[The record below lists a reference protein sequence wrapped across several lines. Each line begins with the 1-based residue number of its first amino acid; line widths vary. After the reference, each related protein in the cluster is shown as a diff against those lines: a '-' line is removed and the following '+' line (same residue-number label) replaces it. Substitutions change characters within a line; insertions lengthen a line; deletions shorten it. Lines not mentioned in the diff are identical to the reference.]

1 MFHLHKDMKMRILSY
16 LLVFSMILTAISPG
30 IVAHA
35 DETTVS
41 SNETTTWN
49 FRGGQE
55 GAYSDTIEGK
65 MGEFNGI
72 LIDASQGK
80 LASRSSGD
88 TQMNAGTELAVPVS
102 GSAIVAVKTYSGT
115 YDLTINGEAAT
126 SSNFEYTYTGEAG
139 YVTIKAN
146 SQVYLHEVSCTP
158 KEIEAP
164 VVPELPADTSKI
176 DVWDF
181 GAESLDESKYNNKLT
196 ADIINNEIF
205 SGTTPGS
212 TGVNLASFSLNN
224 NEFLFNDGGFPK
236 THRLRTKNTEL
247 TRYDEKA
254 LTGED
259 GATYNGYIYSN
270 KGSSKDVYLGVYLYE
285 HDILT
290 LVVASNGNNSTINV
304 ESESGKVAQ
313 DVHKNGGSTVTEMTF
328 YAAEEGLYKIY
339 SSDEKL
345 VVARVYRE
353 HTNSVEVTGTVTA
366 PEGLNNYA
374 ITFKNKQTGEV
385 ISADVVNGS
394 YSVTLNEKYDYEIAL
409 ENANGYV
416 ISSANFLSIALG
428 DGDIVFDVDV
438 EAVELVTLAGNI
450 TGLSDEALSNLKL
463 SFTSDNIYIPELTI
477 LDKGAYT
484 LQLEKGVEYSITVDG
499 VNDYNLAGNGKI
511 SATES
516 KDYNFEFVEK
526 DKYSVNV
533 KLVGIDENA
542 KNSGKI
548 TFTNINEEGYSYTFK
563 LSDENIKLR
572 DGQYSIDV
580 TGIGAYPVAMTLSPD
595 VKVNKA
601 SANATV
607 NFSNLTSWDFG
618 DLNKA
623 YGGQGIES
631 IDGKN
636 YYYGLKISD
645 TGVAEN
651 KNYLLMKAGGD
662 VVVPVKANDVVTI
675 NYCYSAAFKI
685 NDGSIVT
692 VDEKSGSTGQI
703 DSISYTVK
711 EGEDTI
717 TISCFTGTN
726 ASETYLAGITV
737 TTPVEHKDVL
747 TVGATGCD
755 YETINEALDAV
766 KEMNRPNNERVTIEI
781 QPGNYEEMLVV
792 DVPNVTLKNASSNP
806 SIKLIN
812 KGVDIEPEAVRITS
826 YYGHGYSYYSMG
838 TDGKYDETALEVN
851 KANGYLSYHNPG
863 SGTTNGSYWNAT
875 VVVMA
880 DGFNAEGIIFE
891 NSFNQY
897 ISEKEANDIV
907 VLETGNKGER
917 SKVVGDTAVQDK
929 SFVERAAALAI
940 ANDVQKAS
948 FDNCRF
954 VGRQDTLYGGE
965 NVTASFYK
973 SAIMGGTDYIF
984 GGMTAVFYKCDLVL
998 NTSEN
1003 SNDVAYIT
1011 AAQQK
1016 SGRGYLMYNCT
1027 VTSTTPGVD
1036 TASAN
1041 TSKPGYFGRPWQAN
1055 TSEVVFYKTII
1066 ETTKFSGSLQSI
1078 IVPEGWNATLGG
1090 QSSFMYEYGTME
1102 SLKGEDNSAN
1112 RASWSTVLTEA
1123 KLSDGTDISTAEKAV
1138 SAFLKDWKPF
1148 ELDATDDVA
1157 EIVTPDEPVVEP
1169 VIHTWDVT
1177 TLDSTGVADKAQLP
1191 EGIYAN
1197 YFKVVGKVTQRVS
1210 SSTGNI
1216 TSIEVDKASTG
1227 AIQFT
1232 VTGTADVVVEMSST
1246 GGSNT
1251 SAVGITDQNGNLVTE
1266 KNNITTVSGTS
1277 KTTLTYTGL
1286 TAGTYSIVSPE
1297 SAEFN
1302 RGARVYTVTV
1312 TELAGERPERKD
1324 WASVAAPVIT
1334 GAEVKDGDVVVF
1346 FNMEIGYDGAD
1357 SVTVTMKKGNET
1369 ITSVNYA
1376 KDGSTGFVTFTPS
1389 ASGDYTFSISAA
1401 REENV
1406 KTGADYTLADFV
1418 LPLTVPYIENATNI
1432 GGGFVKVSWKAVK
1445 EADSYIVAYKEK
1457 GAASYGNEIVV
1468 KTNQTVLEG
1477 LAIGTTYV
1485 ISVKAVRGAEQ
1496 TKAAEM
1502 EVLATEEAQRE
1513 WFFSAFGS
1521 GVNTKDNYYTGNA
1534 NLGSVTVA
1542 SVNGKGKLV
1551 PASTDGVA
1559 FYYTKIDPAKE
1570 NFILKAKVTVDN
1582 WTLSNGQEGF
1592 GLMAADAVGEHGDAS
1607 TFWNNSY
1614 MTSVTKVEYLWDSE
1628 NNKVSDAGDKI
1639 SMKLGVGAQEKIGA
1653 TAENIANETTVQNF
1667 KSSMYTLDTSCAKLG
1682 AGTYNIIGNYTN
1694 SDAPTGTVDD
1704 LVTTLDL
1711 TIQRD
1716 NTGYR
1721 LSYTD
1726 ADGNTTTKLFYDI
1739 ERTALTQID
1748 KDNIYVGFFASRNAK
1763 ITVTDIQLTTSNP
1776 ETDPPAEEIET
1787 TYVTPSYKVIST
1799 TATGNADYELVY
1811 LGNADGTLT
1820 IKDSKGN
1827 VIANNEVVTANTL
1840 VKKNVVLT
1848 KGNNT
1853 YTITFTPDK
1862 DYKPGEHQKLSN
1874 YDPVTF
1880 THTVTYKNYDR
1891 KSIYVSPSGKASG
1904 DGSKSNPLDIYT
1916 AVKYVTPGQKIV
1928 LAGGTYSMETPLTV
1942 ARGVD
1947 GTKDAMI
1954 YMIAD
1959 PDATTRPVFNFNKKV
1974 TGIVFAGDYWYI
1986 QGIDVT
1992 NSADGQKGLQLSG
2005 SNCVLDDVHAYRN
2018 GNTGIQLSRYLTTD
2032 TYEDWP
2038 ANNLILN
2045 CTSYAN
2051 ADKGYEDADG
2061 FAAKLTIG
2069 DGNVFDGCIA
2079 YNNAD
2084 DGWDL
2089 FAKVETGPIGKVT
2102 IKNSVAYGN
2111 GYLPDGTNAGNG
2123 NGFKMGGSSITGYH
2137 TLINSI
2143 AFDNKAKGIDSNSC
2157 PDIQVYNS
2165 TSFNNE
2171 SYNVAFYTNDA
2182 KNTDFFADGVISF
2195 KTKHTDAND
2204 NFKLLGS
2211 QDLTKVNGTTNYYW
2225 NSGKSTNTENVAV
2238 SEDWFVSLDTT
2249 TKVTRNA
2256 DGTINMNGLL
2266 ELTDKAP
2273 ANAGARMT
2281 GTPSKVIEIEEE
2293 TVKPTSTPS
2302 RPTSTPSPT
2311 EAPFNPEV
2319 PVDVT
2324 VYVDAN
2330 GNVNWNDV
2338 NKVINEKLDAF
2349 NKTGNAENA
2358 KPLSIEIDMR
2368 SATVLGKEL
2377 LETIKGQNVQVSLE
2391 LEGGITWTI
2400 NGKELSEDA
2409 YKNVDLA
2416 VDLNTTIV
2424 PNKVISQLVNAN
2436 DVKTNQISLA
2446 HDGEF
2451 GFKAAL
2457 SLDLT
2462 KFNNQLVTKDIEKLI
2477 AGIYHYDEKTGKLVL
2492 QSASKIDKNGRVEFN
2507 FTHASEYVVA
2517 VSDKLVVDDATL
2529 NAVTVNG
2536 VGTNKLAKR
2545 WKYVGGTTGNMEKL
2559 EIVLPTGLQDA
2570 VDKGV
2575 IDFKATY
2582 TTSNSKVATVSK
2594 DGIVTAKTPG
2604 VVIIKTTL
2612 KIDDKTMVYSTKI
2625 TVKNAFIKFI
2635 KSPKTIKVGEK
2646 ATYQVALYGFKAKDI
2661 TWLTSKR
2668 NIAIVYKNQGKLT
2681 AVVSGKTAGKENVLV
2696 RVLDKNGKYVYGSA
2710 PITVK
2715 AK

>member
-35 DETTVS
+35 DEFKDVGNLTTTLE
-41 SNETTTWN
+41 SNEDS
-49 FRGGQE
+49 RGVENDNQASVG
-55 GAYSDTIEGK
+55 TIK
-65 MGEFNGI
+65 
-72 LIDASQGK
+72 
-80 LASRSSGD
+80 
-88 TQMNAGTELAVPVS
+88 TVPVS
-102 GSAIVAVKTYSGT
+102 GGGITATPPPTESESKTISLNADELAVGAY
-115 YDLTINGEAAT
+115 N
-126 SSNFEYTYTGEAG
+126 SNFLVNGFM
-139 YVTIKAN
+139 IKAN
-146 SQVYLHEVSCTP
+146 SEKAVNVDANKKTADDGKSFQQRIKLNGTGTAEYQSISFNLSGEATIKVYAMSGTSSEDRKLNLYSSDNTVVEEIAVYGGALKVAQVNISEPGDYYFASPSKGVNVYGIDITYGNYVEPERPEWNKVTAPSISNVVQDGSKVIVTFDLVTGKDGADVANVVMYDTNGNEVSTTL
-158 KEIEAP
+158 
-164 VVPELPADTSKI
+164 VGTDTSK
-176 DVWDF
+176 
-181 GAESLDESKYNNKLT
+181 
-196 ADIINNEIF
+196 
-205 SGTTPGS
+205 
-212 TGVNLASFSLNN
+212 
-224 NEFLFNDGGFPK
+224 
-236 THRLRTKNTEL
+236 NT
-247 TRYDEKA
+247 R
-254 LTGED
+254 
-259 GATYNGYIYSN
+259 
-270 KGSSKDVYLGVYLYE
+270 
-285 HDILT
+285 
-290 LVVASNGNNSTINV
+290 
-304 ESESGKVAQ
+304 
-313 DVHKNGGSTVTEMTF
+313 
-328 YAAEEGLYKIY
+328 
-339 SSDEKL
+339 
-345 VVARVYRE
+345 
-353 HTNSVEVTGTVTA
+353 
-366 PEGLNNYA
+366 
-374 ITFKNKQTGEV
+374 
-385 ISADVVNGS
+385 
-394 YSVTLNEKYDYEIAL
+394 
-409 ENANGYV
+409 
-416 ISSANFLSIALG
+416 
-428 DGDIVFDVDV
+428 
-438 EAVELVTLAGNI
+438 
-450 TGLSDEALSNLKL
+450 
-463 SFTSDNIYIPELTI
+463 
-477 LDKGAYT
+477 
-484 LQLEKGVEYSITVDG
+484 
-499 VNDYNLAGNGKI
+499 
-511 SATES
+511 
-516 KDYNFEFVEK
+516 
-526 DKYSVNV
+526 
-533 KLVGIDENA
+533 
-542 KNSGKI
+542 
-548 TFTNINEEGYSYTFK
+548 
-563 LSDENIKLR
+563 
-572 DGQYSIDV
+572 
-580 TGIGAYPVAMTLSPD
+580 
-595 VKVNKA
+595 
-601 SANATV
+601 
-607 NFSNLTSWDFG
+607 
-618 DLNKA
+618 
-623 YGGQGIES
+623 
-631 IDGKN
+631 
-636 YYYGLKISD
+636 
-645 TGVAEN
+645 
-651 KNYLLMKAGGD
+651 
-662 VVVPVKANDVVTI
+662 
-675 NYCYSAAFKI
+675 
-685 NDGSIVT
+685 
-692 VDEKSGSTGQI
+692 
-703 DSISYTVK
+703 
-711 EGEDTI
+711 
-717 TISCFTGTN
+717 
-726 ASETYLAGITV
+726 
-737 TTPVEHKDVL
+737 
-747 TVGATGCD
+747 
-755 YETINEALDAV
+755 
-766 KEMNRPNNERVTIEI
+766 
-781 QPGNYEEMLVV
+781 
-792 DVPNVTLKNASSNP
+792 
-806 SIKLIN
+806 
-812 KGVDIEPEAVRITS
+812 
-826 YYGHGYSYYSMG
+826 
-838 TDGKYDETALEVN
+838 
-851 KANGYLSYHNPG
+851 
-863 SGTTNGSYWNAT
+863 
-875 VVVMA
+875 
-880 DGFNAEGIIFE
+880 
-891 NSFNQY
+891 
-897 ISEKEANDIV
+897 
-907 VLETGNKGER
+907 
-917 SKVVGDTAVQDK
+917 
-929 SFVERAAALAI
+929 
-940 ANDVQKAS
+940 
-948 FDNCRF
+948 
-954 VGRQDTLYGGE
+954 
-965 NVTASFYK
+965 
-973 SAIMGGTDYIF
+973 
-984 GGMTAVFYKCDLVL
+984 
-998 NTSEN
+998 
-1003 SNDVAYIT
+1003 
-1011 AAQQK
+1011 
-1016 SGRGYLMYNCT
+1016 
-1027 VTSTTPGVD
+1027 
-1036 TASAN
+1036 
-1041 TSKPGYFGRPWQAN
+1041 
-1055 TSEVVFYKTII
+1055 
-1066 ETTKFSGSLQSI
+1066 
-1078 IVPEGWNATLGG
+1078 
-1090 QSSFMYEYGTME
+1090 
-1102 SLKGEDNSAN
+1102 
-1112 RASWSTVLTEA
+1112 
-1123 KLSDGTDISTAEKAV
+1123 TAE
-1138 SAFLKDWKPF
+1138 F
-1148 ELDATDDVA
+1148 
-1157 EIVTPDEPVVEP
+1157 I
-1169 VIHTWDVT
+1169 
-1177 TLDSTGVADKAQLP
+1177 
-1191 EGIYAN
+1191 
-1197 YFKVVGKVTQRVS
+1197 
-1210 SSTGNI
+1210 
-1216 TSIEVDKASTG
+1216 
-1227 AIQFT
+1227 
-1232 VTGTADVVVEMSST
+1232 
-1246 GGSNT
+1246 
-1251 SAVGITDQNGNLVTE
+1251 
-1266 KNNITTVSGTS
+1266 
-1277 KTTLTYTGL
+1277 
-1286 TAGTYSIVSPE
+1286 
-1297 SAEFN
+1297 
-1302 RGARVYTVTV
+1302 
-1312 TELAGERPERKD
+1312 
-1324 WASVAAPVIT
+1324 
-1334 GAEVKDGDVVVF
+1334 
-1346 FNMEIGYDGAD
+1346 
-1357 SVTVTMKKGNET
+1357 
-1369 ITSVNYA
+1369 
-1376 KDGSTGFVTFTPS
+1376 PS
-1389 ASGDYTFSISAA
+1389 ASGKYLFKVVAERTGETDKKESAVS
-1401 REENV
+1401 N
-1406 KTGADYTLADFV
+1406 YINFI
-1418 LPLTVPYIENATNI
+1418 LPLATPNI
-1432 GGGFVKVSWKAVK
+1432 KGATSVGGGSVKISWDKVK
-1445 EADSYIVAYKEK
+1445 EAKSYLVSYKLK
-1457 GAASYGNEIVV
+1457 DASEFENEVPITDDNLVI
-1468 KTNQTVLEG
+1468 EG
-1477 LAIGTTYV
+1477 LTVGDTY
-1485 ISVKAVRGAEQ
+1485 IFALKAVRD
-1496 TKAAEM
+1496 TDITDAAEV
-1502 EVLATEEAQRE
+1502 EVEITEEAQRE

-1521 GVNTKDNYYTGNA
+1521 GVNTKDNKYKGDA

-1542 SVNGKGKLV
+1542 SENGKGKLQ
-1551 PASTDGVA
+1551 PLSTDGLA
-1559 FYYTKIDPAKE
+1559 FYYTKIDPEKE
-1570 NFILKAKVTVDN
+1570 NFILTAKVTVDEWKYN
-1582 WTLSNGQEGF
+1582 NGQEGF

-1607 TFWNNSY
+1607 VFWNNSY
-1614 MTSVTKVEYLWDSE
+1614 MTTITKVEYYWDSE
-1628 NNKVSDAGDKI
+1628 NNKVSDSADDEKI
-1639 SMKLGVGAQEKIGA
+1639 VMKLGIGAQEKIGV
-1653 TAENIANETTVQNF
+1653 TAENIANETTIQNF
-1667 KSSMYTLDTSCAKLG
+1667 KSSMYTLDTSCANLG
-1682 AGTYNIIGNYTN
+1682 AGTYNIIGKYTN
-1694 SDAPTGTVDD
+1694 SNAPEGTVDD
-1704 LVTTLDL
+1704 LVTTFDL

-1726 ADGNTTTKLFYDI
+1726 KDGNATTKLFYDI

-1748 KDNIYVGFFASRNAK
+1748 KDNIYVGFFASRNVK

-1776 ETDPPAEEIET
+1776 ETDAPAQEIET
-1787 TYVTPSYKVIST
+1787 TYVTPSYKVVST
-1799 TATGNADYELVY
+1799 TATGNANYELVY

-1820 IKDSKGN
+1820 IKDSKGMI
-1827 VIANNEVVTANTL
+1827 IANNEVVTANTL
-1840 VKKNVVLT
+1840 VKKNVVLV
-1848 KGNNT
+1848 KGDNT
-1853 YTITFTPDK
+1853 YTVTFTPDK
-1862 DYKPGEHQKLSN
+1862 DYQPGEHQKLSN

-1891 KSIYVSPSGKASG
+1891 KSLYVSPSGKSSG

-1928 LAGGTYSMETPLTV
+1928 LAGGTYSMLSSLTV
-1942 ARGVD
+1942 ERGID
-1947 GTKDAMI
+1947 GTEDAMI

-1959 PDATTRPVFNFNKKV
+1959 PEATTRPVLDFNKAV
-1974 TGIVFAGDYWYI
+1974 TGVVIAGDYWYI

-1992 NSADGQKGLQLSG
+1992 NSADAQKGLQLSG
-2005 SNCVLDDVHAYRN
+2005 SNCVLDDIQAYHN
-2018 GNTGIQLSRYLTTD
+2018 GNTGIQLSRFKSTD
-2032 TYEDWP
+2032 TREDWP

-2311 EAPFNPEV
+2311 ETPFNPEV

-2324 VYVDAN
+2324 VYVDAS
-2330 GNVNWNDV
+2330 GNVNWDDV

-2492 QSASKIDKNGRVEFN
+2492 QSASKIDKNGKVEFN